1 MTTRSVNKAIV
12 LGYLGR
18 DAETNFTPSGV
29 AVTKFSVATSR
40 RWKDSQSDEW
50 KEETDWHNIVLWRS
64 ENLANY
70 LTKGKQVYVEGRLQ
84 TRSYEDRD
92 GSKRYVTEIVADGVI
107 LLGGQQGGSVS
118 QDQPTA
124 GKGNNNGRVSQP
136 GGRAAVARP
145 KDQHASGKGN
155 NGLVS
160 QPRERAVAP
169 GAPPAGDS
177 SSQQIT
183 DDDIPFD
190 SGPRGF

>member
-1 MTTRSVNKAIV
+1 MVQMSCCRDPKVIV
-12 LGYLGR
+12 LGHLGR

-40 RWKDSQSDEW
+40 RWKDSQSNEW

-64 ENLANY
+64 ENISNY

-92 GSKRYVTEIVADGVI
+92 RVKRYVTEIVADSVI
-107 LLGGQQGGSVS
+107 LLGGQQGGA
-118 QDQPTA
+118 QDQPA
-124 GKGNNNGRVSQP
+124 SSKGN
-136 GGRAAVARP
+136 
-145 KDQHASGKGN
+145 N

-160 QPRERAVAP
+160 QPRGRAATAS
-169 GAPPAGDS
+169 APPADAS
-177 SSQQIT
+177 SGIT

>member
-1 MTTRSVNKAIV
+1 MTRSVNTVFV
-12 LGYLGR
+12 LGHLGK
-18 DAETNFTPSGV
+18 DADTKFTPSGV

-92 GSKRYVTEIVADGVI
+92 GVKRHVTEVVADGVI
-107 LLGGQQGGSVS
+107 MLGGQQGGS
-118 QDQPTA
+118 QDQPAT
-124 GKGNNNGRVSQP
+124 GRGN
-136 GGRAAVARP
+136 
-145 KDQHASGKGN
+145 N

-160 QPRERAVAP
+160 QPRRRAAAP
-169 GAPPAGDS
+169 SAPPAD
-177 SSQQIT
+177 
-183 DDDIPFD
+183 
-190 SGPRGF
+190 

>member
-1 MTTRSVNKAIV
+1 LYDSKVNKVVV
-12 LGYLGR
+12 LGHLGR
-18 DAETNFTPSGV
+18 DAETKFTASGV

-40 RWKDSQSDEW
+40 RWKDSQSNEW

-64 ENLANY
+64 ENLASY

-84 TRSYEDRD
+84 TRSFDYRD
-92 GSKRYVTEIVADGVI
+92 GVKRSVTEIVADGVI
-107 LLGGQQGGSVS
+107 LLGGQQGGS
-118 QDQPTA
+118 QDQP
-124 GKGNNNGRVSQP
+124 
-136 GGRAAVARP
+136 
-145 KDQHASGKGN
+145 ASGKGNN

-160 QPRERAVAP
+160 QPRGRAAAAS
-169 GAPPAGDS
+169 APPADDT

>member
-1 MTTRSVNKAIV
+1 MTRSVNKVIV
-12 LGYLGR
+12 LGHLGK
-18 DAETNFTPSGV
+18 DAETKFTPSGI

-40 RWKDSQSDEW
+40 RCKDGQSDEW

-92 GSKRYVTEIVADGVI
+92 KVKRYVTEIVADEVI
-107 LLGGQQGGSVS
+107 LLGGQEGGS
-118 QDQPTA
+118 QDQHPS
-124 GKGNNNGRVSQP
+124 GKGN
-136 GGRAAVARP
+136 
-145 KDQHASGKGN
+145 N

-160 QPRERAVAP
+160 QPRGRAAAP
-169 GAPPAGDS
+169 SAPPADDS
-177 SSQQIT
+177 GGQQIT
-183 DDDIPFD
+183 DDEIPFD

>member
-1 MTTRSVNKAIV
+1 MTRSMNKVIV
-12 LGYLGR
+12 LGHLGR
-18 DAETNFTPSGV
+18 DAETNFTQSGV

-92 GSKRYVTEIVADGVI
+92 GAKRYVTEIVADGVI
-107 LLGGQQGGSVS
+107 LLGGQQGVDHSAS
-118 QDQPTA
+118 A
-124 GKGNNNGRVSQP
+124 KSNNS
-136 GGRAAVARP
+136 
-145 KDQHASGKGN
+145 
-155 NGLVS
+155 GLVS
-160 QPRERAVAP
+160 QPRRRAAAA
-169 GAPPAGDS
+169 GAPPPDDS

>member
-1 MTTRSVNKAIV
+1 MTRSVNKVIV
-12 LGYLGR
+12 LGHLGK
-18 DAETNFTPSGV
+18 DAETKFTPSGV

-64 ENLANY
+64 ENLATY

-92 GSKRYVTEIVADGVI
+92 NVKRYVTEIVVDAVI
-107 LLGGQQGGSVS
+107 LLGSQQGGS
-118 QDQPTA
+118 QDQP
-124 GKGNNNGRVSQP
+124 
-136 GGRAAVARP
+136 
-145 KDQHASGKGN
+145 ASGRSNN

-160 QPRERAVAP
+160 QPRGRAAAAI
-169 GAPPAGDS
+169 APPADDS

-190 SGPRGF
+190 SGPRGL

>member
-1 MTTRSVNKAIV
+1 MTHRSVNKVIV
-12 LGYLGR
+12 LGHLGK
-18 DAETNFTPSGV
+18 DADTKFTPSGV

-40 RWKDSQSDEW
+40 RWKDSESNEW

-64 ENLANY
+64 ENLASY

-84 TRSYEDRD
+84 TRSFDDRD
-92 GSKRYVTEIVADGVI
+92 GVKRSVTEIVADGVI
-107 LLGGQQGGSVS
+107 LLGGQQGGS
-118 QDQPTA
+118 QDQP
-124 GKGNNNGRVSQP
+124 
-136 GGRAAVARP
+136 
-145 KDQHASGKGN
+145 ASGKGN

-160 QPRERAVAP
+160 QPRGRAAAAS
-169 GAPPAGDS
+169 APPADDT